1 MTNTN
6 KSTLLLKDLKV
17 NTELFAEVKN
27 YLEDNDLEIY
37 FDLDNPNL
45 MFDLYED
52 VSMIDKIDD
61 EYGKFIT
68 SDNEVIHIY

>member
-17 NTELFAEVKN
+17 NTELFEEVKN

>member
-6 KSTLLLKDLKV
+6 KTTLLLKDLKV
-17 NTELFAEVKN
+17 NTELFEEVKN

-45 MFDLYED
+45 MFDIYQD
-52 VSMIDKIDD
+52 VSMLDKIDD

-68 SDNEVIHIY
+68 SENEVIHIY

>member
-6 KSTLLLKDLKV
+6 KTTLLLKDLKV
-17 NTELFAEVKN
+17 NTELFEEVKN
-27 YLEDNDLEIY
+27 YLEDNELEIY

-45 MFDLYED
+45 MFDIYQD
-52 VSMIDKIDD
+52 VSMLDKIDD

-68 SDNEVIHIY
+68 SENEVIHIY

>member
-17 NTELFAEVKN
+17 NTELFEEVKA

-37 FDLDNPNL
+37 FDLNDPNL

-52 VSMIDKIDD
+52 ISMIDKIDD

>member
-6 KSTLLLKDLKV
+6 KNTLLLKDLKV
-17 NTELFAEVKN
+17 NTELFEEVKN

>member
-6 KSTLLLKDLKV
+6 KTTLLLKDLKV
-17 NTELFAEVKN
+17 NTELFEEVKA

-45 MFDLYED
+45 MFDIYQD
-52 VSMIDKIDD
+52 VSMLDKIDD

>member
-6 KSTLLLKDLKV
+6 KTTLLLKDLKV
-17 NTELFAEVKN
+17 NTELFDEVKN
-27 YLEDNDLEIY
+27 YLEDNELEIY

-45 MFDLYED
+45 MFDIYQD
-52 VSMIDKIDD
+52 VSMLDKIDD

-68 SDNEVIHIY
+68 SENEVIHIY

>member
-6 KSTLLLKDLKV
+6 KTTLLLKDLKV
-17 NTELFAEVKN
+17 NTELFSEVKE
-27 YLEDNDLEIY
+27 YLEANDLEIY
-37 FDLDNPNL
+37 FDLNDPNL
-45 MFDLYED
+45 MFDIYQD

>member
-6 KSTLLLKDLKV
+6 KTTLLLKDLKV
-17 NTELFAEVKN
+17 NTELFEEVKE

-45 MFDLYED
+45 MFDIYQD
-52 VSMIDKIDD
+52 VSMLDKIDD

-68 SDNEVIHIY
+68 SENEVIHIY